1 MCKQN
6 PENSSNSHSKTSITD
21 NDVTL
26 KENIDELEN
35 NDIIESEEQDS
46 KSKSNQLKLENIK
59 GILDEKSIKI
69 EKLES
74 DFKCLKDTVGKLSDH
89 NRAWFAIKIA
99 TVIGTFAILIGSTIG
114 LFTLFFSFHSRVD
127 QIYQYFLLEQSNQYN
142 VDSENVETKTNETT
156 KIQSQNENP

>member
-1 MCKQN
+1 MREQN
-6 PENSSNSHSKTSITD
+6 PEDGSNSHSKISLTD
-21 NDVTL
+21 NDAIL
-26 KENIDELEN
+26 KENINELEN
-35 NDIIESEEQDS
+35 NDITESEEQDS
-46 KSKSNQLKLENIK
+46 GSKSSQLKLENIK

-99 TVIGTFAILIGSTIG
+99 TVIGTFAILIGGTIG
-114 LFTLFFSFHSRVD
+114 ILTLFFSFHSRVD
-127 QIYQYFLLEQSNQYN
+127 QIYQYFLPERSNQYN

-156 KIQSQNENP
+156 RIQSQSKIP